1 MWLTYF
7 NVNVFV
13 CHVVVDAN
21 VDVDVMWVVMYSD
34 SDEAFRFLDV
44 VAQAFL

>member
-7 NVNVFV
+7 NFDVFV
-13 CHVVVDAN
+13 CHVVVDVN

-34 SDEAFRFLDV
+34 SDEAFCFLDV
-44 VAQAFL
+44 FTQTFL